1 MGGGARAAARWS
13 GWRAGDLAERDD
25 DAARRARADGGLRG
39 RGVADRAT
47 VRSAIGTATLPA
59 LFYLVLS
66 STGNDF
72 RAAVAAALATSVVG
86 VAAALV
92 IAVVEWRR
100 DVHQERRSDEHH
112 PAEQHP

>member
-1 MGGGARAAARWS
+1 MLATERTP
-13 GWRAGDLAERDD
+13 LPAER
-25 DAARRARADGGLRG
+25 
-39 RGVADRAT
+39 T
-47 VRSAIGTATLPA
+47 P
-59 LFYLVLS
+59 
-66 STGNDF
+66 
-72 RAAVAAALATSVVG
+72 LATSVVG